1 MRNNDLLR
9 SLRWT
14 LDASDARMAELF
26 GLGGA
31 AVDKAQVLAWLRHD
45 EEPGFAPCSDALA
58 AAFLAGLITQKRGPS
73 DKKQPPVRNLG
84 NNIILKMLRIAFTLR
99 DDDLAAILRA
109 GGLPMGKSEISAL
122 FRNDDHPNYRPCGDQ
137 VLRNFLRG
145 LAMRERP
152 GATGSPG

>member
-14 LDASDARMAELF
+14 LDASEARMAAIF
-26 GLGGA
+26 ALGDA
-31 AVDKAQVLAWLRHD
+31 EVEKVQIESWLKRE
-45 EEPGFAPCSDALA
+45 EEPSFTPCPDSLA
-58 AAFLAGLITQKRGPS
+58 AAFLAGLIIQKRGPS

-84 NNIILKMLRIAFTLR
+84 NNLILKMLRIAFTLR

-109 GGLPMGKSEISAL
+109 GGFPLNKSEISAL
-122 FRNDDHPNYRPCGDQ
+122 FRTDDHPNYRPCGDQ

-145 LAMRERP
+145 LALRERP
-152 GATGSPG
+152 GAAAHPG